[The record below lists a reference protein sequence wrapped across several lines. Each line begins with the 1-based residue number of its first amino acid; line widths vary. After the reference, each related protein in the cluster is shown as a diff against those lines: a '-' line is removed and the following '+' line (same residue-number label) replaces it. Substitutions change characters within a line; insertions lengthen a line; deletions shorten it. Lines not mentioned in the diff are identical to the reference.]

1 MKLEVSMNKQD
12 KFVTK
17 WITWVVMPDGYK
29 YVSCVIEND
38 KDACESRYGE
48 LMKDPYWNGY
58 KFINV
63 PIAIP
68 LPDEIANK
76 VSMEED
82 ND

>member
-1 MKLEVSMNKQD
+1 MNNQN

-17 WITWVVMPDGYK
+17 WATWVVVPDGYA
-29 YVSCVIEND
+29 YVSTVIED
-38 KDACESRYGE
+38 SKDACESRYGE
-48 LMKDPYWNGY
+48 LMKVPGWNGY

-76 VSMEED
+76 VSKEED
-82 ND
+82 NG